1 MINLID
7 DLSYQV
13 AVEKIETAKNDQ
25 IVVSGWSIDM
35 LRSKPLDLDIKVN
48 GTVVPHTRFEH
59 IDRAMRLGL
68 ENPGAIGYRC
78 ALPAA
83 ANTFEM
89 ILHYPSGDKKK
100 TFSISEMQKRER
112 ADTFRRRVGAL
123 LRIPE
128 YLVTST
134 GRTRLKLAMD
144 RRFGSNN
151 NSYQKWIQVNEKFDE
166 ATARAEIAKF
176 NEQPVIS
183 IVVPVYNVEEK
194 WLRRCVESVQQ
205 QWYGKWELCIADDN
219 SSEPHVRRVLEE
231 LAASDSRIKIVFRES
246 NGRIS
251 AATNSAIELATGSYI
266 GFMDND
272 DELAPNALFE
282 VVSSL
287 NHHPETDFF
296 YSDEDKIREDG
307 SRFDPFFKPGFSPN
321 LLLSHNYITHF
332 VVVSEALLSKV
343 GNLRGEFDGSQ
354 DYDFVLRATEQAKNV
369 EHIAKMLYHWRTLPS
384 SVAGDP
390 RSKMYAYEAG
400 KKALEDALQRRSIR
414 AHVDMLDNLG
424 TYKVTRV
431 LSKQP
436 SVTIVTVNLSSEE
449 LDFLQNQTDYS
460 EAEFIAAPVETD
472 ISALKMSGEFIVF
485 LDGVVPEGANWLAEM
500 IDKIQDSS
508 VGIVGGKI
516 YDTQHRIADAGVT
529 LRAFKAGKP
538 FEMRGEW
545 EEGIGYYFRTIL
557 PREIF
562 GITEDCLLISKAD
575 FLALDG
581 FNQKIPAGIKGIDL
595 CERLRD
601 RTGKVALWQPY
612 ATFIDKKDM
621 PLEISEESIKEYLK
635 SHKNLVDPFAAA
647 DFPPEHEESKSRIAY
662 VLDSVVE
669 LDGGEAL
676 KVSGWA
682 LDRIDSAEVTV
693 SVPQGAGYEI
703 ESYDKLLRGDVNRQF
718 PVEQSALLGFSL
730 VLRRKSAFEDN
741 SEPMKIVFEGGQ
753 GSQEIVALTQASSA
767 TMEKLRKGVRIVK
780 SMAHPRRF
788 AHRLSDR
795 LLSGPLQERAY
806 KKLIGATE
814 NYDLDSVKQEIQGFS
829 YAPTISFVVPVYN
842 VEPKWLRRCVESMQ
856 QQYYENWE
864 LCLADD
870 CSTDPRV
877 KETLEEL
884 KAQDARIH
892 VVYREKNGHI
902 SRATNSALEI
912 ATGEFIALVDNDDEI
927 PPFAL
932 FEVVKALN
940 DGGKYDVVYSDEDKI
955 DEHGHRFAPVFKPDF
970 APDLLL
976 STNYISHLGVYRAS
990 IAREIEGFR
999 PGYEGSQDYDFLL
1012 RFIEHSDRSRVKHVP
1027 KVLYHWRTLATSTAS
1042 GASTKSYASEAGL
1055 KALQSALDRRG
1066 IDAKAKPQPVPGIYD
1081 IDYAI
1086 KDPQDL
1092 VSVIIPTKNGYDNI
1106 DRVLRSIIDR
1116 TTYGNYEVIIADNG
1130 STNPAMKELYGHYQE
1145 EMGERL
1151 RIESIDIPFNFS
1163 RINNLAAKKAN
1174 GKYLLFLNDDTE
1186 VISPLWM
1193 SKMVSFA
1200 QQDRIGVV
1208 GAKLYFGNET
1218 IQHAGIVLGLGG
1230 VAGHILAGT
1239 PRSHVGYFG
1248 RLIENVNYYAV
1259 TAACCMIKS
1268 EDFWAVGGFD
1278 EKLDVAYNDVDLC
1291 IRIHDELKKDVVWS
1305 HEVQLHHYES
1315 LTRGYDIEDK
1325 KKQQRMEHEAEKVRR
1340 KYPKI
1345 VENDP
1350 YYNPNLSRTSS
1361 NFWIRTI

>member
-1 MINLID
+1 MINLIN

-13 AVEKIETAKNDQ
+13 EIERVETEQNGE
-25 IVVSGWSIDM
+25 IVISGWSIDM
-35 LRSKPLDLDIKVN
+35 LRSKPLALDIKVD
-48 GTVVPHTRFEH
+48 GQAISHTRFEH
-59 IDRAMRLGL
+59 TDRAMRLGL
-68 ENPGAIGYRC
+68 DNPGSIGFRC
-78 ALPAA
+78 ALPAS
-83 ANTFEM
+83 TSIFEM
-89 ILHYPSGDKKK
+89 VLHYPAGDKKK
-100 TFSISEMQKRER
+100 TFNVKEMQRRER
-112 ADTFRRRVGAL
+112 NAYMRYRAGTIL
-123 LRIPE
+123 HIPE
-128 YLVTST
+128 YIATRS
-134 GRTRLKLAMD
+134 GRDRLRQAFE
-144 RRFGSNN
+144 RRFKVA
-151 NSYQKWIQVNEKFDE
+151 NSQYQKWIQANEKFDE
-166 ATARAEIAKF
+166 HTTQAEIAKF
-176 NEQPVIS
+176 KLQPTIS

-231 LAASDSRIKIVFRES
+231 LAAGDSRIKIVFRES

-251 AATNSAIELATGSYI
+251 AATNSAIELASGSYI

-332 VVVSEALLSKV
+332 VVVSEALLEKV

-369 EHIAKMLYHWRTLPS
+369 EHIAKILYHWRTLPS

-400 KKALEDALQRRSIR
+400 KKALEDALQRRNIR

-424 TYKVTRV
+424 TYKITRI

-436 SVTIVTVNLSSEE
+436 FVTVVTKNLSSEE
-449 LDFLQNQTDYS
+449 LDFLQNETDYP
-460 EAEFIAAPVETD
+460 EAEFISSPAGTD
-472 ISALKMSGEFIVF
+472 ISALTMSGEYIVF

-500 IDKIQDSS
+500 IDKIQDPS

-516 YDTQHRIADAGVT
+516 YDTQHRITNAGVT
-529 LRAFKAGKP
+529 LRALKTGKP
-538 FEMRGEW
+538 FEMRNEW

-557 PREIF
+557 PREMF
-562 GITEDCLLISKAD
+562 GITEDCLLISRAD
-575 FLALDG
+575 FLALNG
-581 FNQKIPAGIKGIDL
+581 FDQKTPVGIKGIDL
-595 CERLRD
+595 CERLRNK
-601 RTGKVALWQPY
+601 TGKAALWQPY
-612 ATFIDKKDM
+612 ATFIDKKDI
-621 PLEISEESIKEYLK
+621 PLKISEESIRGYLK
-635 SHKNLVDPFAAA
+635 SHKNLFDPFAAA
-647 DFPPEHEESKSRIAY
+647 DFPPEHEKSRSRIAY

-693 SVPQGAGYEI
+693 SIPQGASYEI
-703 ESYDKLLRGDVNRQF
+703 ETYDKILRGDVNQKF
-718 PVEQSALLGFSL
+718 PVAQSALLGFSI
-730 VLRRKSAFEDN
+730 VLRRKSTFEDN
-741 SEPMKIVFEGGQ
+741 SEPMQIIFEGGQ
-753 GSQEIVALTQASSA
+753 GSQEAVVLEQASSA
-767 TMEKLRKGVRIVK
+767 ATEKLRKGVRVIK
-780 SMAHPRRF
+780 SMAHPRQF
-788 AHRLSDR
+788 THRLSDR

-814 NYDLDSVKQEIQGFS
+814 NYDLDSVRQEIQGFS
-829 YAPTISFVVPVYN
+829 YAPMISFVVPVYN
-842 VEPKWLRRCVESMQ
+842 VEPKWLKRCVESMQ
-856 QQYYENWE
+856 QQYYKNWE

-870 CSTDPRV
+870 CSTDSRV

-884 KAQDARIH
+884 QDQDPRIK

-940 DGGKYDVVYSDEDKI
+940 DGGEYDVVYSDEDKI

-976 STNYISHLGVYRAS
+976 STNYISHLGVYRMS
-990 IAREIEGFR
+990 IAREIGGFR

-1012 RFIEHSDRSRVKHVP
+1012 RFIEHSDRSRVRHVP

-1055 KALQSALDRRG
+1055 KALQSALDRRR
-1066 IDAKAKPQPVPGIYD
+1066 IDAVAKPQPVPGIYD

-1086 KDPQDL
+1086 KEPQDL

-1106 DRVLRSIIDR
+1106 DRVLKSIIDR
-1116 TTYGNYEVIIADNG
+1116 TTYRNYEVIVADNG
-1130 STNPAMKELYGHYQE
+1130 STNPAMKELYRRYQK
-1145 EMGERL
+1145 EMGKRL

-1163 RINNLAAKKAN
+1163 RINNLAAKTAN

-1186 VISPLWM
+1186 VISPSWM

-1208 GAKLYFGNET
+1208 GAKLYFGDET

-1259 TAACCMIKS
+1259 TAACCMIRS

-1291 IRIHDELKKDVVWS
+1291 IRIHDELRKDVVWP

-1325 KKQQRMEHEAEKVRR
+1325 RKQQRMEREAEKVRR

-1345 VENDP
+1345 IAKDP

-1361 NFWIRTI
+1361 NFWIRSV